1 MTAAPDR
8 TASAEWPVWSTTAR
22 VVVTDP
28 AALRPAR
35 TLIRAHLAEVDAAC
49 SRFRPDSEIIRLARS
64 AGQPVRISALLAGH
78 LHAALGAARDT
89 DGDLDPTIGT
99 SLIAL
104 GYDRDFTLLLPGST
118 ARAAEDRPDAA
129 ARKPDSRTGIRDL
142 ADAGTSHEVGRS
154 IRGSQTRRPSAPAIA
169 PLEGHHEEGGVA
181 REATSAERVTNGEA
195 GVDRRGE
202 AGVGGRGRGPAG
214 LAVPVALTVRPDWT
228 HVRLDGDLLSVPA
241 GVLLDLGATAKALAA
256 DHCAQVVADRLGCGV
271 LVSLGGDIATAGPGP
286 AGGWQVLVEDRP
298 GEPRSRIALP
308 AGAALATSS
317 TLRRR
322 WWRGGSLVHHIVDPR
337 TGLAADPVWRTV
349 SVAAGSCLAANT
361 AGTAAVIRGRDAL
374 TGLRGKGFPSRL
386 VSRDGEVITLCGWPQ
401 AASGD
406 DEPGTREN
414 GIES

>member
-1 MTAAPDR
+1 MIAAPDR
-8 TASAEWPVWSTTAR
+8 TASTEWPVWSTTAR

-49 SRFRPDSEIIRLARS
+49 SRFRADSEISRLART
-64 AGQPVRISALLAGH
+64 AGQPVRVSALLAGH
-78 LHAALGAARDT
+78 LYAALAAARDT
-89 DGDLDPTIGT
+89 GGDLDPTIGT

-104 GYDRDFTLLLPGST
+104 GYDRDFTLLLPGSA
-118 ARAAEDRPDAA
+118 ARPAEDHPDAV
-129 ARKPDSRTGIRDL
+129 ARKSDSRTGIR
-142 ADAGTSHEVGRS
+142 G
-154 IRGSQTRRPSAPAIA
+154 
-169 PLEGHHEEGGVA
+169 LEG
-181 REATSAERVTNGEA
+181 AERVTKGET
-195 GVDRRGE
+195 GVDRRGDV
-202 AGVGGRGRGPAG
+202 GVGGRGQGPAG
-214 LAVPVALTVRPDWT
+214 LRVPVALTVRPDWT

-271 LVSLGGDIATAGPGP
+271 LVSLGGDIATAGPAP
-286 AGGWQVLVEDRP
+286 ASGWQVLVEDRP
-298 GEPRSRIALP
+298 GEPRSRITLP

-322 WWRGGSLVHHIVDPR
+322 WWRGGTLVHHIVDPR

-361 AGTAAVIRGRDAL
+361 AATAAVIRGRDAL

-414 GIES
+414 GTES